1 MSSISMEWLGGPIVL
16 NLKEDEIMADLD
28 QNWSPELPSAS
39 EAASDAESDARVER
53 KLYVVR

>member
-28 QNWSPELPSAS
+28 ENWSPELPRESG
-39 EAASDAESDARVER
+39 AESDAKAER

>member
-28 QNWSPELPSAS
+28 KGFVPADPDADS
-39 EAASDAESDARVER
+39 EDEVAA
-53 KLYVVR
+53 

>member
-16 NLKEDEIMADLD
+16 NLNEDEIMADLD
-28 QNWSPELPSAS
+28 ENWRPELPS
-39 EAASDAESDARVER
+39 ESDAKTDAEIER